1 MGSVVL
7 TSCLPLQETKQGRIF
22 GVSNVAVAFVCQ
34 LPRRLSVDVSQK
46 NEKNKIKAEKN
57 SPCIFKSTYYFFK
70 KSALAPAFVLKLP
83 GGPIVFPPPKPTH
96 LAFSETKQH
105 KTKKEK
111 LEKRRIVSR
120 KNTPPPSLS
129 FFVPFAGCLTPSQI
143 IKEKQKKQKKGSC
156 CCVVSGVTCC
166 LSGSE
171 TE

>member
-7 TSCLPLQETKQGRIF
+7 TSCLPLQETKQGHIF

-46 NEKNKIKAEKN
+46 NEKIKIKAEKN
-57 SPCIFKSTYYFFK
+57 SPCIFKS
-70 KSALAPAFVLKLP
+70 SALAPAFVLKLP

-96 LAFSETKQH
+96 LASSETKQH

-143 IKEKQKKQKKGSC
+143 IKEKQKKK
-156 CCVVSGVTCC
+156 
-166 LSGSE
+166 
-171 TE
+171 TEKRKLLLCWFWSHLLPVWI